1 VHGVSA
7 GWCSPPLTS
16 LGVHSVTP
24 RSDSLYHL
32 LASDGNERTYPWR
45 MTVLRIFY
53 WCGSEYPSED
63 VFWAAATVVKEFRE
77 FRERTLTS
85 TSRTSVYTPHSS
97 NCSHACAHW
106 PHAPQRARPPLSP
119 PLLSVRRTSLH
130 RTVVLFVFP
139 PTCPPVGLLF
149 LYLLFIL
156 SRVFTR

>member
-32 LASDGNERTYPWR
+32 LATDGNERTYPWR

-63 VFWAAATVVKEFRE
+63 VSGRQPRW
-77 FRERTLTS
+77 
-85 TSRTSVYTPHSS
+85 SRNFENFENEH
-97 NCSHACAHW
+97 
-106 PHAPQRARPPLSP
+106 
-119 PLLSVRRTSLH
+119 
-130 RTVVLFVFP
+130 
-139 PTCPPVGLLF
+139 
-149 LYLLFIL
+149 
-156 SRVFTR
+156 

>member
-32 LASDGNERTYPWR
+32 LATDGNERTYPWR

-106 PHAPQRARPPLSP
+106 PHAPQRAPPSLTSATQRTP
-119 PLLSVRRTSLH
+119 HIASSHRRA
-130 RTVVLFVFP
+130 FVFP
-139 PTCPPVGLLF
+139 PTCPPAGLLF